1 MHVNLSNRTA
11 ELQQRLQGLEVEL
24 LPQNVVYLPIQNMQH
39 RVWRMRA
46 DESLALSTNE
56 RVPCII
62 SLEVIDHG
70 SLGPSDHRQSNNFG
84 NSESMI
90 RNEWVHKQRAPHRH
104 STLIDK
110 VATYTQEGLGRLQ
123 DTIDH
128 LSHHGDDTPGALDRR
143 LKDFL
148 SGRDSSTQVYNT
160 VGSYESDEEHD
171 EEDPRQSRELSELPN
186 SSKSEDDAILQLPPP
201 PLGGTKV
208 SDTIHAVS
216 EEPTSPTP
224 NIISNSR
231 EIQKSPMGREY

>member
-1 MHVNLSNRTA
+1 
-11 ELQQRLQGLEVEL
+11 
-24 LPQNVVYLPIQNMQH
+24 
-39 RVWRMRA
+39 
-46 DESLALSTNE
+46 
-56 RVPCII
+56 
-62 SLEVIDHG
+62 
-70 SLGPSDHRQSNNFG
+70 
-84 NSESMI
+84 MI

-128 LSHHGDDTPGALDRR
+128 LSHHGDDTGALDRR

-171 EEDPRQSRELSELPN
+171 EEDPRQSRELSELP
-186 SSKSEDDAILQLPPP
+186 PP

-208 SDTIHAVS
+208 SDTIHAVT

-224 NIISNSR
+224 NIISNSHD
-231 EIQKSPMGREY
+231 IQKSPMGREY